1 MKKQPAS
8 TGKRRGKKADLA
20 AWLASRQPAEVTE
33 QEFEQLRRDLSPV
46 SENYLRK
53 LLRESGAPLAAM
65 VEGVR
70 QSNLDE
76 LETSLLRMFEEYEQ
90 GDAAQRARVRQ
101 VVIAA
106 KDHARWAARNPDRRA
121 EKEEMALWML
131 T

>member
-1 MKKQPAS
+1 M
-8 TGKRRGKKADLA
+8 
-20 AWLASRQPAEVTE
+20 TE